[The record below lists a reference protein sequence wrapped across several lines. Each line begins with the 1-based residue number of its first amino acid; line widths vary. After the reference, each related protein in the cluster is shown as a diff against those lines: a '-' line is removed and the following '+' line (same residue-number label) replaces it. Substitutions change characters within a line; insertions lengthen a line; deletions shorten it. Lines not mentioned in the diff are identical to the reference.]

1 MTPPQDLLA
10 AVRTIP
16 DFPKP
21 GIMFRDITTVLKSGP
36 LLARTVDLLYE
47 RYRSMGIEKVVGVE
61 ARGFVIGGA
70 LAYRLGV
77 GFVPV
82 RKPGKLPAKSLRES
96 YALEYGTDAVEIH
109 ADAIGEGERVLMHDD
124 LLATGGTMVAACR
137 LVERLGGRIAG
148 VCFLIELTPLKG
160 RDRLTGHDVFS
171 LIQYDTD

>member
-1 MTPPQDLLA
+1 MIPPQDLLS

-47 RYRSMGIEKVVGVE
+47 RYRSTGIDKVVGVE

-70 LAYRLGV
+70 LAYRLGA
-77 GFVPV
+77 GFVPA
-82 RKPGKLPAKSLRES
+82 RKPGKLPAKTLRET

-109 ADAIGEGERVLMHDD
+109 ADAISEGERVLMHDD

-160 RDRLTGHDVFS
+160 RDRLRGHDIFS

>member
-1 MTPPQDLLA
+1 MPPQDLLS

-47 RYRSMGIEKVVGVE
+47 RYRSTGIDKVVGVE

-70 LAYRLGV
+70 LAYRLGA
-77 GFVPV
+77 GFVPA
-82 RKPGKLPAKSLRES
+82 RKPGKLPAKTLRET

-109 ADAIGEGERVLMHDD
+109 ADAISEGERVLMHDD

-160 RDRLTGHDVFS
+160 RDRLRGHDIFS

>member
-1 MTPPQDLLA
+1 MIPPQDLLS

-47 RYRSMGIEKVVGVE
+47 RYRSTGIDKVVGVE

-70 LAYRLGV
+70 LAYRLGA
-77 GFVPV
+77 GFVPA
-82 RKPGKLPAKSLRES
+82 RKPGKLPAKTLRET

-109 ADAIGEGERVLMHDD
+109 ADAISEGERVLMHDD
-124 LLATGGTMVAACR
+124 LLATGGTMEAACR

-160 RDRLTGHDVFS
+160 RDRLRGHDIFS